1 MTEGEL
7 ALAQRIATALLNL
20 ALAGLVG
27 AGIARLWL
35 RRGVS
40 PWARALDLRLHR
52 AMKLGVPAAALAYGA
67 VLWLEAAAM
76 AEAPLAQAFPAVQS
90 VLTATHYGLAWL
102 VGAGALMVFGLTLV
116 LPKRLGMAAALLR
129 LLALATLLYTR
140 STVSHAAAAGDFSWA
155 VAADWLH
162 LVLVSAWV
170 GEVLVAGLAALRAQP
185 ADPQSR
191 LECGAYVQALSRSA
205 TVALA
210 GIAASGAFSAWRGI
224 GAFENAFG
232 NPYAATLLVKLALV
246 LCAAALGGLNRFLV
260 MPALLEQLRQTGAAP
275 QGAAGRFALVLRIE
289 AVFLVAALVAA
300 AFLSATPPPA
310 AS

>member
-7 ALAQRIATALLNL
+7 ALAQRIATALLDL

-40 PWARALDLRLHR
+40 PWARALDLRLDR
-52 AMKLGVPAAALAYGA
+52 ALKAGVPAAGLAYGA

-76 AEAPLAQAFPAVQS
+76 AEVPLAQAFPAVQS
-90 VLTATHYGLAWL
+90 VLSATHYGTAWMI
-102 VGAGALMVFGLTLV
+102 GAGALLVAGLTLV
-116 LPKRLGMAAALLR
+116 LPAPAGTAAGLVR
-129 LLALATLLYTR
+129 LLALAIFLYSR
-140 STVSHAAAAGDFSWA
+140 SMVSHAAAGGDLTWA

-162 LVLVSAWV
+162 LLLASVWV

-191 LECGAYVQALSRSA
+191 RECGAYVQALSRSA

-210 GIAASGAFSAWRGI
+210 GIAATGAVAAWRGL
-224 GAFENAFG
+224 GAFDNAFG
-232 NPYAATLLVKLALV
+232 NPYAATLLLKLALV

-260 MPALLEQLRQTGAAP
+260 MPALLRQLRQTGAP
-275 QGAAGRFALVLRIE
+275 QEGRRFALVLRVE

-300 AFLSATPPPA
+300 AFLSSTPPPA